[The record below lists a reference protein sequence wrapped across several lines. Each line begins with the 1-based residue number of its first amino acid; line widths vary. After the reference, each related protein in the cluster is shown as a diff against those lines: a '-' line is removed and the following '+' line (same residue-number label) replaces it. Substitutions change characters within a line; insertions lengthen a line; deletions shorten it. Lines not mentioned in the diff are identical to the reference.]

1 MKNELFLVPLVQSV
15 TDKSF
20 KWTETIFDLVII
32 IDISRYYANYW
43 VMLRTDYFLLETG
56 RDIKQEVAQEQDV

>member
-1 MKNELFLVPLVQSV
+1 MNNELFLVPLVQSV

-32 IDISRYYANYW
+32 IDI
-43 VMLRTDYFLLETG
+43 
-56 RDIKQEVAQEQDV
+56 I